1 MTTPDDDG
9 PRPTLTAIVPCNDLD
24 RSEAFYR
31 RLGFERDDGDDDP
44 DSEYRMLTDAQGAA
58 VHLTDAVEGWVVPG
72 RNPFGL
78 YLYTP
83 DVDAR
88 AAVMRD
94 DVIEPGRTPEHK
106 EWGMY
111 EFSLSDPDGVLVRV
125 GWPSRL
131 VPGSAPHRP

>member
-1 MTTPDDDG
+1 
-9 PRPTLTAIVPCNDLD
+9 
-24 RSEAFYR
+24 
-31 RLGFERDDGDDDP
+31 
-44 DSEYRMLTDAQGAA
+44 MLTDAHGAA

-78 YLYTP
+78 YLYAP

-88 AAVMRD
+88 AEGMRD
-94 DVIEPGRTPEHK
+94 DIVEATKAPEHK

-111 EFSLSDPDGVLVRV
+111 EFTLSDPDGVLVRV

-131 VPGSAPHRP
+131 IRT

>member
-1 MTTPDDDG
+1 MTTLDDR

-24 RSEAFYR
+24 QSEAFYR

-44 DSEYRMLTDAQGAA
+44 QSEYRMLTDGHGAT

-88 AAVMRD
+88 AVPMRND
-94 DVIEPGRTPEHK
+94 IIEPGRAPEHK

-131 VPGSAPHRP
+131 VPD

>member
-1 MTTPDDDG
+1 MATNDDG
-9 PRPTLTAIVPCNDLD
+9 HRATLTAIVPCNDLD

-31 RLGFERDDGDDDP
+31 RLGFRRDDGDDDP
-44 DSEYRMLTDAQGAA
+44 DSEYRMLTDSHGAS

-78 YLYTP
+78 YLYVP
-83 DVDAR
+83 DVDAL
-88 AAVMRD
+88 AETMRD
-94 DVIEPGRTPEHK
+94 DIVEATKAPEHK

-131 VPGSAPHRP
+131 IRD